1 MMLSSKFPEINFVI
15 LMGFVFAFCYTEI
28 TEYHAR
34 IMHQQEVDSFMA
46 VGNRFTHEDGDV
58 LREEIAVL
66 RGRID
71 ELEKR

>member
-1 MMLSSKFPEINFVI
+1 MMFSAKFPEINFVV
-15 LMGFVFAFCYTEI
+15 LLAFVFAWGYTEI

-34 IMHQQEVDSFMA
+34 IMHQQEVNSFMA
-46 VGNRFTHEDGDV
+46 VGNRFTHEDDDV

>member
-1 MMLSSKFPEINFVI
+1 MMFSAKFPEINFVI
-15 LMGFVFAFCYTEI
+15 LLAFVFAWGYTEI

-34 IMHQQEVDSFMA
+34 IVHQQEVDSFMS
-46 VGNRFTHEDGDV
+46 VGNRFTHQDGDV